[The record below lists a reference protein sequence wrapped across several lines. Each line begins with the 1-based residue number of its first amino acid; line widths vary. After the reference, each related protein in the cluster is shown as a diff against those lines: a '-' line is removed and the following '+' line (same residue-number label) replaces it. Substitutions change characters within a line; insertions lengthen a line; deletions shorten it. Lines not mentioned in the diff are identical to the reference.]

1 MMYFHWNSAFVLSPI
16 NLTSLVHYDTLASGQ
31 GYQEFK
37 VLGSPNSFYFIELA
51 QCLFDLPLGEW
62 GEDETGAFIL
72 RTEKNRFGVRKH
84 FVADFFE
91 HRHGETDTLAQIAIL
106 DYLVF
111 FGKTRRGA
119 EQLLH
124 NLRNYLRKKSA

>member
-1 MMYFHWNSAFVLSPI
+1 MLEVDVAAIEQALRTACKEVMEDGIKQNPL
-16 NLTSLVHYDTLASGQ
+16 
-31 GYQEFK
+31 YQEFK

-51 QCLFDLPLGEW
+51 QCLSDLPLGEW